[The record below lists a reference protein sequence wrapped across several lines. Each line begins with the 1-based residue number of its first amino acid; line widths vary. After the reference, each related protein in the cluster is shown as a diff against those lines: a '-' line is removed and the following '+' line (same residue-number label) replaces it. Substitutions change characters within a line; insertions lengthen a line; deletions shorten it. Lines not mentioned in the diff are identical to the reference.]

1 MSSRDGS
8 AGFWVHSSAGFWVH
22 SSDGFWV
29 HSRAHSTNATRI
41 SNKSASPWNFTDRK
55 PSFPN
60 ILQNNELNVI
70 KPEGTNLVTR
80 CCTWAQAVRYGH
92 TQPPALQ
99 SDPVLCATQAA
110 LTAFLSPITSNH
122 PRCELCG
129 HLNSSSLFILPI
141 CWVVFVFFS
150 CTPSSL
156 ENRFLSIALS
166 QEASAPQ
173 CRQRPLK

>member
-1 MSSRDGS
+1 MQIALRVKVSSRDGS
-8 AGFWVHSSAGFWVH
+8 A
-22 SSDGFWV
+22 GFWV

-129 HLNSSSLFILPI
+129 HLSSSSLFILPI